1 MKLLSSPA
9 AKPVVFV
16 LCAAPALAL
25 VWGGFIGNDL
35 GPNPVETIT
44 HSTGEWALRLL
55 LATLAVTPLRKISG
69 NGAVMRLRRMLGL
82 YTFFYVCLH
91 LLTYVW
97 LDAFFSLAY
106 IWDDIAKRLYITAG
120 FTGFCLLL
128 PLALTST
135 NAMIRRLGARRWQR
149 LHRLVYAAALAATLH
164 FLWLVKADIREPL
177 VYLAVFAILMLAR
190 APPISRRLSRLR
202 PAQVTR

>member
-1 MKLLSSPA
+1 MKLLSAPA

-16 LCAAPALAL
+16 LCAVPALAL
-25 VWGGFIGNDL
+25 AWGGFVSGDL

-69 NGAVMRLRRMLGL
+69 NGTVMRFRRMLGL

-97 LDAFFSLAY
+97 LDAFFSLDY

-149 LHRLVYAAALAATLH
+149 LHRLAYAAALAGTLH

-177 VYLAVFAILMLAR
+177 VYLAVFSILMLAR
-190 APPISRRLSRLR
+190 TPLVSRRLSRLR
-202 PAQVTR
+202 PAHIAR

>member
-1 MKLLSSPA
+1 
-9 AKPVVFV
+9 V
-16 LCAAPALAL
+16 PALTL
-25 VWGGFIGNDL
+25 VWGGFVSGDL

-44 HSTGEWALRLL
+44 HSTGDWALRLL
-55 LATLAVTPLRKISG
+55 LTTLAVTPLRKISG
-69 NGAVMRLRRMLGL
+69 NSAVMRFRRMLGL

-97 LDAFFSLAY
+97 LDAFFSLDY

-149 LHRLVYAAALAATLH
+149 LHRLAYAAALAGTLH

-190 APPISRRLSRLR
+190 TPLVSRRLSRLR
-202 PAQVTR
+202 PAHIAR